1 MKRRMKKFS
10 EGGGIAKSESYT
22 AEPDSFVGPKIS
34 SQESFRRKF
43 AKERAAGK
51 KTFEWNGKTYTTEL
65 ASEKAK
71 RVVKPASE
79 TAAPATTAA
88 KASASEPKA
97 ETKKET
103 KTTPKVEE
111 FSAAGTRSVP
121 LDSSSKVSAKEAKS
135 KPFNDY
141 LNRNEP
147 HMSELKDINQRK
159 PADTSP
165 RKLGMNNFPRLSGPR
180 GGGGGGGGSGTRQL
194 MLGSDLDPK
203 ALMRDNR
210 SPRGDD
216 ESRFADEGNPN
227 FKRGGK
233 VKKYAKG
240 GSVSSSASKRAD
252 GCATKGKTRGRIY

>member
-10 EGGGIAKSESYT
+10 EGGDIAKSESYT

-43 AKERAAGK
+43 ASERAKGK

-71 RVVKPASE
+71 RVAKPASE
-79 TAAPATTAA
+79 TAAPATTSA
-88 KASASEPKA
+88 KASTSESKA
-97 ETKKET
+97 ETKS
-103 KTTPKVEE
+103 TPKVEE

-121 LDSSSKVSAKEAKS
+121 LDSSSKVAAKEAKV

-147 HMSELKDINQRK
+147 HISDLKDINPRK

-165 RKLGMNNFPRLSGPR
+165 RRLTMNNFPRLTGR
-180 GGGGGGGGSGTRQL
+180 GGGGGGGSGARQL

-203 ALMRDNR
+203 ALMRDNQTR
-210 SPRGDD
+210 RDD
-216 ESRFADEGNPN
+216 EDNPN

-252 GCATKGKTRGRIY
+252 GIATKGKTRGKVY

>member
-1 MKRRMKKFS
+1 MKRKMKKFS
-10 EGGGIAKSESYT
+10 EGGDIAKSESYT

-71 RVVKPASE
+71 RVAKPASE
-79 TAAPATTAA
+79 AAAPATTAA

-103 KTTPKVEE
+103 KATPKVED
-111 FSAAGTRSVP
+111 FSAAGNKLTYGTSKAPAIKGKEPAATR
-121 LDSSSKVSAKEAKS
+121 E
-135 KPFNDY
+135 
-141 LNRNEP
+141 RIEP
-147 HMSELKDINQRK
+147 HMGDLKDINPRK

-165 RKLGMNNFPRLSGPR
+165 RKLSMSNSPRLSGSR
-180 GGGGGGGGSGTRQL
+180 GGGGGGGSGTRQL

-203 ALMRDNR
+203 ALMRENR
-210 SPRGDD
+210 SPRDDD

-240 GSVSSSASKRAD
+240 GSVGSASKRAD
-252 GCATKGKTRGRIY
+252 GIATKGKTRGKMY